1 LSHLGNTAKIFGG
14 CGLATLLLAFRWS
27 RKILATPRQGVPLQS
42 HRDDGS
48 QTKRRKRI
56 WPLILVLLILL
67 GILVLVLSWGWS
79 GAPEP
84 FDVVARAKAGAKA
97 EGQTKV
103 VGYVTTNTLIEVA
116 TILLDKSGGY
126 VSNDITPPG
135 LFLDNITNWEY
146 GVLTQIRDLSLV
158 MRNDFTRSQTQ
169 STEDTDLTIA
179 QPKFNYDS
187 DSWAFPASENE
198 YREGIVALERYR
210 ARLAMRTDTDAQFYA
225 RADNL
230 ANWLQLVEK
239 KLGSLSQR
247 LTASVGQE
255 RLDTDLA
262 GDSEASQAKTVSRN
276 VFVKTP
282 WLEIDDVFYEARGAT
297 WAMIHFLKAAEHDF
311 GDILRKKAAL
321 VSLQQIIR
329 ELEATQETVWS
340 PMILNG
346 SGFGLVAN
354 HSLSMASY
362 ISRAN
367 AAIIDLRTL
376 LEQG

>member
-1 LSHLGNTAKIFGG
+1 
-14 CGLATLLLAFRWS
+14 
-27 RKILATPRQGVPLQS
+27 
-42 HRDDGS
+42 
-48 QTKRRKRI
+48 
-56 WPLILVLLILL
+56 VLLILL
-67 GILVLVLSWGWS
+67 FVLFLGSSWGWS

-84 FDVVARAKAGAKA
+84 FDVVARAKAVSKEKG
-97 EGQTKV
+97 ETKV
-103 VGYVTTNTLIEVA
+103 VGYVTTNTLVEVA
-116 TILLDKSGGY
+116 KTMLDKSGGY

-135 LFLDNITNWEY
+135 VFLDNITNWEF

-169 STEDTDLTIA
+169 STEDVDLSIA

-187 DSWAFPASENE
+187 DSWAFPASEDE
-198 YREGIVALERYR
+198 YREGIDALERYR
-210 ARLAMRTDTDAQFYA
+210 ARLSKRADMDAQFYA

-230 ANWLQLVEK
+230 ASWLQLVEK

-262 GDSEASQAKTVSRN
+262 GDTEARQAKAASRD
-276 VFVKTP
+276 VYVKTP

-297 WAMIHFLKAAEHDF
+297 WAMIHFLKAVEYDF
-311 GDILRKKAAL
+311 GDILRKKGAL
-321 VSLQQIIR
+321 VSVQQIIR
-329 ELEATQETVWS
+329 ELESTQETVWS

-346 SGFGLVAN
+346 SGFGLMAN

-367 AAIIDLRTL
+367 AAVIDLRTL

>member
-1 LSHLGNTAKIFGG
+1 M
-14 CGLATLLLAFRWS
+14 
-27 RKILATPRQGVPLQS
+27 QS
-42 HRDDGS
+42 HRDDRS
-48 QTKRRKRI
+48 QTKRKKRK
-56 WPLILVLLILL
+56 WPLVLVLLILL
-67 GILVLVLSWGWS
+67 GILVMGLSWGWS

-97 EGQTKV
+97 DGQTMV

-116 TILLDKSGGY
+116 TILLDKPGGY

-198 YREGIVALERYR
+198 YREGIAALERYR
-210 ARLAMRTDTDAQFYA
+210 ARLAKRTDTDAQFYA

-230 ANWLQLVEK
+230 ANWLQLVAK

-262 GDSEASQAKTVSRN
+262 GDSEARQAKAASRD

-297 WAMIHFLKAAEHDF
+297 WAMIHFLKAAEYDF
-311 GDILRKKAAL
+311 GDVLRKKAAL

-346 SGFGLVAN
+346 SGFGLMAN

-367 AAIIDLRTL
+367 AAVIDLRTL